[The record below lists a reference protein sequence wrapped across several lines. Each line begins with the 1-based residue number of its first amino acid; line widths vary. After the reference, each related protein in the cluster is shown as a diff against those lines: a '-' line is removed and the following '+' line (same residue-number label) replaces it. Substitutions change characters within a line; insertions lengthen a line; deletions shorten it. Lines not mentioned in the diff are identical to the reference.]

1 MSEMEVKRRLLVV
14 RGPFCSRK
22 RLYNSIS
29 STERPSPEKVGCA
42 MESLKEESLGVVVKV
57 RRGVFFYKVFP
68 HQVDVTSLAKYGI
81 SEEEYKGTYFSQDS
95 MITTDQRSYMEH
107 HHPKK
112 DQYDFLDETVPN
124 VGN

>member
-95 MITTDQRSYMEH
+95 MTLPIRDHTWSIIIQ
-107 HHPKK
+107 KK
-112 DQYDFLDETVPN
+112 INMISWMKLCQM
-124 VGN
+124 